1 MLTPALR
8 AVGPGASELSTVRSC
23 TGVYNDPASTE
34 NCRHMMGS
42 FPFNLLV
49 TAVPDVR
56 IFMCARSLAALRS
69 VTIHQYRN
77 RNVIVKLA
85 TVHGTMLKIFERYR
99 NWNFT
104 VLEERRVHAVDL
116 DCLLSGFQLLVKF
129 SSTALA
135 LFLIHS
141 WRALVLGSFPVIK

>member
-1 MLTPALR
+1 
-8 AVGPGASELSTVRSC
+8 
-23 TGVYNDPASTE
+23 
-34 NCRHMMGS
+34 MGS
-42 FPFNLLV
+42 FPFNLPV

-56 IFMCARSLAALRS
+56 IFMCTRSLAALRS

-104 VLEERRVHAVDL
+104 VHEKQRVHAFDL

-135 LFLIHS
+135 LLLIHS
-141 WRALVLGSFPVIK
+141 WRALVLGSFPVIRLLTITRERQVIMVSLAGRFLEFPDELWTSTTVD